1 MNYKSTGTGLSCCR
15 VGLFRVTTRHRIDC
29 FSIVL
34 LFLAI
39 DQQKCLLF
47 LRNPTQ
53 KKKKTK
59 RNGCAT
65 IFVKSQMHILVLS
78 YIKSSTRNRNTFS
91 PSIIFSAQVRIQP
104 LYWFNYRHHVDD
116 LRPERFFM
124 CFIRSPV
131 HFGSL
136 CVLHLSGII
145 QCIEI
150 FLEQWSWEVLQRD
163 ISDKEQKIQVAHVDL
178 FQH

>member
-1 MNYKSTGTGLSCCR
+1 MLAITCYFFLCLNVNYKSTGTGLSCCK
-15 VGLFRVTTRHRIDC
+15 VGLFGVTTRHRIDC

-65 IFVKSQMHILVLS
+65 IFVKS
-78 YIKSSTRNRNTFS
+78 
-91 PSIIFSAQVRIQP
+91 
-104 LYWFNYRHHVDD
+104 
-116 LRPERFFM
+116 
-124 CFIRSPV
+124 
-131 HFGSL
+131 
-136 CVLHLSGII
+136 
-145 QCIEI
+145 
-150 FLEQWSWEVLQRD
+150 
-163 ISDKEQKIQVAHVDL
+163 
-178 FQH
+178 